1 MGRWRKRDGLVEV
14 DDDLPKLP
22 SLVVGLPCMTAGLW
36 VGDNNLGFTSEAVGH
51 RRQSSLHRRGYRS
64 QTTI

>member
-1 MGRWRKRDGLVEV
+1 MGWWRKRDGLVEVGQGRNRDKSLEVEV

-36 VGDNNLGFTSEAVGH
+36 VGENNLGFTSKAVGH
-51 RRQSSLHRRGYRS
+51 R
-64 QTTI
+64 